1 MIFRGRVLLMVL
13 WACQSPRSWFAY
25 CLPSTCWS
33 HAWRSCAWLG
43 ERFNFWHS
51 AAMQWCIMSFPSRFL
66 MINIY
71 IYMAISVN
79 FMASWLSSQVC
90 YVLLRVNYYY
100 IQSLTH
106 EAWNV
111 LAPPCQPMQTVGSS
125 PFAWWAVRTDK
136 LEFDGIRRRDH
147 W

>member
-1 MIFRGRVLLMVL
+1 MIFRDVFCWWYCEPARVQGLDSHIAFQVHAEVTHEGVVPGLENAL
-13 WACQSPRSWFAY
+13 TFDIQLRCNDASWAFRRDSW
-25 CLPSTCWS
+25 
-33 HAWRSCAWLG
+33 WL
-43 ERFNFWHS
+43 
-51 AAMQWCIMSFPSRFL
+51 
-66 MINIY
+66 IY

>member
-1 MIFRGRVLLMVL
+1 
-13 WACQSPRSWFAY
+13 
-25 CLPSTCWS
+25 
-33 HAWRSCAWLG
+33 
-43 ERFNFWHS
+43 
-51 AAMQWCIMSFPSRFL
+51 
-66 MINIY
+66 
-71 IYMAISVN
+71 MAISVN

-125 PFAWWAVRTDK
+125 PFA
-136 LEFDGIRRRDH
+136 
-147 W
+147 